1 MVGSKEN
8 YKFDVGVKGLIIY
21 LLGII
26 VSCLDINGCYDCMT
40 LIMVIILRE
49 INATCI
55 PILFK
60 FITSKFSV
68 FLTKH

>member
-1 MVGSKEN
+1 M
-8 YKFDVGVKGLIIY
+8 
-21 LLGII
+21 
-26 VSCLDINGCYDCMT
+26 DIMLQTLHYGHHTMTLYYGHYDCMT
-40 LIMVIILRE
+40 LIMVILLGE

>member
-26 VSCLDINGCYDCMT
+26 VSCLHMFLHASRFETILGLNWLSGFFFQMDLIN
-40 LIMVIILRE
+40 
-49 INATCI
+49 
-55 PILFK
+55 
-60 FITSKFSV
+60 ITHCQFMFDRSSW
-68 FLTKH
+68 